1 MILYAAD
8 KTSMDVERLILG
20 MLHVDTSAGLFNKD
34 AIQAHAAKLDD
45 ENLYEVTI
53 NVRQVTK

>member
-20 MLHVDTSAGLFNKD
+20 MLHVDTSAGLFKPGS
-34 AIQAHAAKLDD
+34 I
-45 ENLYEVTI
+45 
-53 NVRQVTK
+53 